1 VIRVPLSTP
10 LLLLVCAALLGG
22 CGLLP
27 QSTDD
32 DEVVMF
38 DVAQRVAAPDI
49 VGETIDGETLALED
63 HQGPVVVNFW
73 ASWCGPCR
81 DEAPHLNAVA
91 QAYADEGVSVLGV
104 NAKDDLANAQAF
116 ASGNLRFASWFDPEQ
131 AIASGFGSASPVG
144 LPSTLILDA
153 DHQVAVRFFGSV
165 TGATLGPA
173 LDQVLAEGRSS

>member
-1 VIRVPLSTP
+1 MRRLPLN
-10 LLLLVCAALLGG
+10 LLPVVLAALLSG

-32 DEVVMF
+32 DQVVVF
-38 DVAQRVAAPDI
+38 DAAQRVPAPEI
-49 VGETIDGETLALED
+49 VGETIDGETLALAD
-63 HQGPVVVNFW
+63 HDGPVVVNFW

-91 QAYADEGVSVLGV
+91 QAYADQGVSVLGV

-116 ASGNLRFASWFDPEQ
+116 SSGNLRFASWFDPDQ
-131 AIASGFGSASPVG
+131 AIASGFGDASPVG

-153 DHQVAVRFFGSV
+153 DHRVAVRFFGSV

-173 LDQVLAEGRSS
+173 LEQVLAEGPPR